1 MCLTALIAT
10 SLSDVMTVSRKFITE
25 FIEMYREKSL
35 LWKVKGKK
43 YSDQVKKKISAR
55 NV

>member
-1 MCLTALIAT
+1 
-10 SLSDVMTVSRKFITE
+10 MTVSREFITE

-43 YSDQVKKKISAR
+43 YSDQVKK
-55 NV
+55 N